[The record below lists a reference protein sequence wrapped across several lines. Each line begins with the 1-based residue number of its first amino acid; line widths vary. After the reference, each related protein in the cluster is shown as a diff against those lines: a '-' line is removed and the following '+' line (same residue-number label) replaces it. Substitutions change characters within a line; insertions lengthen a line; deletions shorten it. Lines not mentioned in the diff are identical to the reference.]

1 MNIQDKIRNVFRKNW
16 SRAPNMTTTDLLA
29 LYHKNPRLD
38 SVRIIA
44 TKCASVELFLYD
56 KKELRQNRNNAEI
69 IEEHQIYSLL
79 ENPCPGYRDLTM
91 WNLRYFIFACY
102 KLVGEAYLLKV
113 RDNKGVP
120 VALLPVSPSWVV
132 TTPTDNNRY
141 WEVYPYGTA
150 SGNAIRV
157 PVEDVICFKD
167 IDLLDPYGRG
177 HGVAEAIGDEI
188 QSDEY
193 AAKYSKNL
201 FYNDATPSAIIYAPD
216 GTKET
221 ADQIKQS
228 WKEKMAG
235 LFHAHDIMVLTG
247 NNTKFEKISETPRE
261 LDFVESRRYLRDTA
275 LQQFHIPPEIAGIL
289 ENSNRST
296 IDSAFYLL
304 NKNVLADDLRM
315 FERVMNT
322 QLLWEDFDRERVL
335 VFRHENTVEEDIEQ
349 KLKIAN
355 DGLSR
360 GVLTVNDWRRAMG
373 YEIDEKGGDVYL
385 RGMGLSEVP
394 FNSKP
399 VELPEAPEEEPEQV
413 ELPDSEQG
421 ENNGEPELTEEEFNA
436 LKSAYAIKYKINKG
450 DKEKRYKMWKAFD
463 ARATSVEDPFKTAA
477 RVVFAKQNE
486 IVNKTIKNALE
497 NNKDVMT
504 EIQRVYNKDMH
515 EKFKQSMAGAFLNG
529 LNEGAKF
536 GLENLNK
543 KDNPKSLG
551 NSNIKASQD
560 EPELPKIL
568 QKVFNNWIDTFGL
581 ELCTEMDATTVK
593 ELRRVLGASIA
604 EGDSLQEQIKKML
617 AASDELFYDM
627 SKTRAE
633 LIARTES
640 CTTINAGS
648 TELYKSEG
656 IEQKG
661 WLSIQDDRTRDA
673 HLLMDGVVVPINEK
687 FEVPATSQ
695 SEGAFMD
702 YPGDPTAPASQSCNC
717 RCSLFPLVIF

>member
-1 MNIQDKIRNVFRKNW
+1 MNITEKIRNIIRKNW
-16 SRAPNMTTTDLLA
+16 SYAPSLATSELLK

-38 SVRIIA
+38 AVRIIA
-44 TKCASVELFLYD
+44 TKCASVDLFLYD
-56 KKELRQNRNNAEI
+56 KKEFRQNKNNSEI
-69 IEEHQIYSLL
+69 IEEHEIYNLL
-79 ENPCPGYRDLTM
+79 ENPCPTYRDLTG
-91 WNLRYFIFACY
+91 WNIRYFVFACY

-113 RDNKGVP
+113 RDDKGKP

-132 TTPTDNNRY
+132 TTPTVHNQF
-141 WEVYPYGTA
+141 WEVYPYGSA
-150 SGNAIRV
+150 GGNAIKV
-157 PVEDVICFKD
+157 PVNDVISFKD

-177 HGVAEAIGDEI
+177 RGTAEAIGDEV
-188 QSDEY
+188 QSDEF
-193 AAKYSKNL
+193 AAKYAKNL
-201 FYNDATPSAIIYAPD
+201 FYNDATPSAIIYAPNGD
-216 GTKET
+216 KDT
-221 ADQIKQS
+221 ADQIKQT
-228 WKEKMAG
+228 WKEKMSG
-235 LFHAHDIMVLTG
+235 LFHSHDIMVMTG
-247 NNTKFEKISETPRE
+247 ENAKFEKIAETPKE
-261 LDFVESRRYLRDTA
+261 LDFVESRRYLRDSA
-275 LQQFHIPPEIAGIL
+275 LQQFHIPPEIVGIL
-289 ENSNRST
+289 ESSNRST

-315 FERVMNT
+315 FERVMNN
-322 QLLWEDFDRERVL
+322 QLLWEDFDPERTLVL
-335 VFRHENTVEEDIEQ
+335 RHENTVEEDIEQ

-385 RGMGLSEVP
+385 RGMGLSEIP
-394 FNSKP
+394 FNSEP
-399 VELPEAPEEEPEQV
+399 IELPEAPEEEEPVQV
-413 ELPDSEQG
+413 ELPDADT
-421 ENNGEPELTEEEFNA
+421 EPELTDEEFND
-436 LKSAYAIKYKINKG
+436 LKAKIAKKYKINKG
-450 DKEKRYKMWKAFD
+450 DKEKRLAMWKSFD

-543 KDNPKSLG
+543 KDDPKSLG

-604 EGDSLQEQIKKML
+604 EGDGLQEQVKKML

-627 SKTRAE
+627 SKARAE

-648 TELYKSEG
+648 TELYKAEG
-656 IEQKG
+656 INQKG

-673 HLLMDGVVVPINEK
+673 HLVMDGVVIPIEDK

-702 YPGDPTAPASQSCNC
+702 YPGDPTAPASQTCNC
-717 RCSLFPLVIF
+717 RCSLFPMVKF

>member
-1 MNIQDKIRNVFRKNW
+1 MNIQDKIRNVIRKNW
-16 SRAPNMTTTDLLA
+16 SRAPNMATTDLLA

-69 IEEHQIYSLL
+69 IEDHEIYSLL
-79 ENPCPGYRDLTM
+79 DNPCPGYRDLTM

-201 FYNDATPSAIIYAPD
+201 FYNDATPAAIIYAPD

-275 LQQFHIPPEIAGIL
+275 LQQFHIPPEITGIL

-394 FNSKP
+394 FNSEP
-399 VELPEAPEEEPEQV
+399 VELPEAPEEEEPVQV
-413 ELPDSEQG
+413 ELPDADT
-421 ENNGEPELTEEEFNA
+421 EPELTEEEFND
-436 LKSAYAIKYKINKG
+436 LKAKIAKKYKINKG

-536 GLENLNK
+536 GKEVLNQ
-543 KDNPKSLG
+543 KDDDFHILNP
-551 NSNIKASQD
+551 I
-560 EPELPKIL
+560 
-568 QKVFNNWIDTFGL
+568 FNRWIDTHGL
-581 ELCTEMDATTVK
+581 ELCVEMDKVTVEYLRKKLSATIVDG
-593 ELRRVLGASIA
+593 L
-604 EGDSLQEQIKKML
+604 SLSEQIKVL
-617 AASDELFYDM
+617 QSASDELFYDM

-648 TELYKSEG
+648 TELYKEEG
-656 IEQKG
+656 IEQKE
-661 WLSIQDDRTRDA
+661 WIAVQDDRTRDA
-673 HLLMDGVVVPINEK
+673 HLAMDGVVIPIEDK

-702 YPGDPTAPASQSCNC
+702 YPGDASAPAGQVCNC
-717 RCSLFPLVIF
+717 RCTSAPFVKF